1 MVYKVGFLEKI
12 FGENFPKV
20 VTEYYESGQKKT
32 EGTVIGKQSR
42 GIYTKDGLWT
52 YWYQNGK
59 KEKEET
65 YKNGKKREERTYK
78 NGEKDGLETLWHK
91 NGQKESEGTFKD
103 GKKDG
108 LWTYWYNYRSYDLDK
123 GRQKKEERTYK
134 VGKRVG
140 KSVTYWYKTGKK
152 KYEGTYKNGKKDGLW
167 TERYKNGRKK
177 EEKTYKDGKFVSSSK
192 RKPFKNRK
200 TGYITFIDITRPG
213 DIIGGQI
220 SLTPGQ
226 VFIRGDDGKKYTY
239 YYCLG
244 DDYIDSGLKPGE
256 RVSFIVPGE
265 NNPRAQHGKSLMSLQ
280 DNIFE
285 GVGQGRVNENK
296 QITFAD
302 SIRKITDS

>member
-1 MVYKVGFLEKI
+1 MKHKVGFLEKI

-123 GRQKKEERTYK
+123 GRQKKEERTYENGLAK
-134 VGKRVG
+134 VLLIGIRLEKRNMKELTRMG
-140 KSVTYWYKTGKK
+140 RKMDY
-152 KYEGTYKNGKKDGLW
+152 GLKGI
-167 TERYKNGRKK
+167 RMDGRKK
-177 EEKTYKDGKFVSSSK
+177 KKLTRME
-192 RKPFKNRK
+192 R
-200 TGYITFIDITRPG
+200 YII
-213 DIIGGQI
+213 
-220 SLTPGQ
+220 
-226 VFIRGDDGKKYTY
+226 K
-239 YYCLG
+239 
-244 DDYIDSGLKPGE
+244 E
-256 RVSFIVPGE
+256 
-265 NNPRAQHGKSLMSLQ
+265 
-280 DNIFE
+280 
-285 GVGQGRVNENK
+285 
-296 QITFAD
+296 
-302 SIRKITDS
+302 